1 MRAQDRL
8 IFIRRPWQHG
18 PMDHQINA
26 VEARVLGSL
35 MEKEL
40 ATPEYYPLSLNALMA
55 ACNQKSNRDPV
66 MSLDEDTVAAALES
80 LKRKGLALDISG
92 AEHRVHKYAHRLGEV
107 FNFDRREEAILCVL
121 MLRGPQTSG
130 ELRGRSERL
139 YAFDSL
145 ADVEATLNR
154 LSERTPPLAT
164 KLARQPGEK
173 EARFAHL
180 LSGHVESVAPAVS
193 MAEHRSP
200 IEERVA
206 RLEEDVATLRRQL
219 EEFRKS
225 FE

>member
-1 MRAQDRL
+1 
-8 IFIRRPWQHG
+8 
-18 PMDHQINA
+18 
-26 VEARVLGSL
+26 
-35 MEKEL
+35 
-40 ATPEYYPLSLNALMA
+40 
-55 ACNQKSNRDPV
+55 
-66 MSLDEDTVAAALES
+66 
-80 LKRKGLALDISG
+80 LALDISG

-107 FNFDRREEAILCVL
+107 FNFDRREEAMLCVL

-180 LSGHVESVAPAVS
+180 LSGDVESVAPAVS